1 MLVNVIAHQR
11 PDVHKI
17 YLQKTHLNQSIK
29 IKMRSNGRDRLGIK
43 HEKNPKEFFDYFKT
57 IDDMIVDM
65 EANKKLSHL
74 VYELFMR
81 GRKLSL
87 SLVFIYQSY
96 FKLPKVR
103 RLNATDYFILKISNK
118 RETQQIVLNHLSD
131 IEFIDF
137 MMILY
142 FLILY

>member
-1 MLVNVIAHQR
+1 
-11 PDVHKI
+11 
-17 YLQKTHLNQSIK
+17 
-29 IKMRSNGRDRLGIK
+29 
-43 HEKNPKEFFDYFKT
+43 
-57 IDDMIVDM
+57 MIEDM

-74 VYELFMR
+74 VYELFTR

-142 FLILY
+142 FMILY